1 MVQCVMRDAGVASV
15 AGVRVAQACAELL
28 DLLAAVSDGRSSQGR
43 DHPAAV
49 VLALV
54 AAATVAGMTGYTAM
68 AGWVADV
75 PQATLADLYLRAGA
89 LPVGRPSRSTL
100 WRVCTDTDAGALDTA
115 IAAWTAARRAGGGPV
130 AAGPDPGE
138 PAAPLPADL
147 LRLDGKTVRGAVD
160 ADGGQVQLLAAL
172 AGGVQPGA
180 VAVVIGQAEVTGAK
194 TNEPAC
200 ARDLLKTL
208 DIKGST
214 ITADALHTVKA
225 TAELIHSQGG
235 QFVLPVKENRRALF
249 DALDALPWQDTPIAD
264 SRTDTGHGRITRRTI
279 RVLPAPPDL
288 PFPHVNQVW
297 LIERYVT
304 DTTGTHLSAAAQLG
318 VASHTPE
325 QAGPAQIAACNQGH
339 WAVESL
345 HWIRDTCYRED
356 QSRVRT
362 RSGPHVLASLRNLAI
377 NALRLA
383 GRNDITEATRW
394 ASRNMTRPFTI
405 LGITSRS

>member
-1 MVQCVMRDAGVASV
+1 MPDADVASV
-15 AGVRVAQACAELL
+15 AGVPVGQACGDLLELL
-28 DLLAAVSDGRSSQGR
+28 AGVSDGRSSQGR

-54 AAATVAGMTGYTAM
+54 AAATVAGMSGYTAM

-75 PQATLADLYLRAGA
+75 PQAALTDLYLRAGA

-100 WRVCTDTDAGALDTA
+100 WRVCTDTDSQALDTA
-115 IAAWTAARRAGGGPV
+115 IAAWTAARRS
-130 AAGPDPGE
+130 GPDPVTS
-138 PAAPLPADL
+138 PQNMDDQAPDPLPADL

-160 ADGGQVQLLAAL
+160 ADGGQLHLLAAL
-172 AGGVQPGA
+172 AGGAEPGA
-180 VAVVIGQAEVTGAK
+180 AAVVIGQAEVTGAK
-194 TNEPAC
+194 TNEPAF

-208 DIKGST
+208 DIEGST
-214 ITADALHTVKA
+214 VTADALHTVKA
-225 TAELIHSQGG
+225 TAELIRSRGG
-235 QFVLPVKENRRALF
+235 QFVFPVKENRRALF
-249 DALDALPWQDTPIAD
+249 DALNALPWQNTPIAD
-264 SRTDTGHGRITRRTI
+264 SLIDTGHGRITRRTI
-279 RVLPAPPDL
+279 QVLPAPPDL

-304 DTTGTHLSAAAQLG
+304 DTVGAHISAAAQLG

-325 QAGPAQIAACNQGH
+325 QATPAQIAAWNQGH
-339 WAVESL
+339 WAIESL

-356 QSRVRT
+356 HSRVRT
-362 RSGPHVLASLRNLAI
+362 RSGPRVLASLRNLAI

-383 GRNDITEATRW
+383 GRSDITEATRW

-405 LGITSRS
+405 LGLTSRS